1 MCVNEAADRG
11 AVDIGSATGPVF
23 CVDLLTLLLSVLL
36 ASFESETDSE
46 DKDKSRLARE
56 ACGRYLS
63 GTGEDAG
70 LRGFIIFRPPGE
82 PTLRDTATE
91 GVIL

>member
-11 AVDIGSATGPVF
+11 AVDTGSATGSVF
-23 CVDLLTLLLSVLL
+23 CVDLLSVLL
-36 ASFESETDSE
+36 LETDPE

-56 ACGRYLS
+56 ARGRYLS
-63 GTGEDAG
+63 GIGEDAG

-82 PTLRDTATE
+82 PTLRDTAKG
-91 GVIL
+91 GVTL